1 MRRSAAKAD
10 TVRRAASA
18 AVLLVFT
25 AGPAAAGDRALIDY
39 IGYSGDGRYF
49 AFEEF
54 GVQDGSGFPY
64 ANIYVVDLATD
75 RWVSGTPVR
84 VQLDDEA
91 ASVSAAR
98 NEAREAAEGAL
109 EGNGIAA
116 AVDVLAVNGDG
127 EAGVDGHALTFGRP
141 GYGLDDPLEPVEL
154 LLSPFDAESPQDCEG
169 YMGEKAVG
177 FVLTL
182 DGAEIYR
189 DSAMLPN
196 SRGCPMDYRIY
207 AVVAPAEWSG
217 ATGGRVAII
226 SSYPFG
232 FEGPDRRFLA
242 VPVPD

>member
-10 TVRRAASA
+10 TVPDGPSA
-18 AVLLVFT
+18 AVLLVFA

-39 IGYSGDGRYF
+39 IGFSEDGRYF

-64 ANIYVVDLATD
+64 ANIYVVDLTTD

-84 VQLDDEA
+84 VRLDDEA
-91 ASVSAAR
+91 ASVGAAR

-109 EGNGIAA
+109 EGNGIAT
-116 AVDVLAVNGDG
+116 AVGSG
-127 EAGVDGHALTFGRP
+127 RQRGRRGGVDGHALTFGRP

-189 DSAMLPN
+189 DNGTLPN